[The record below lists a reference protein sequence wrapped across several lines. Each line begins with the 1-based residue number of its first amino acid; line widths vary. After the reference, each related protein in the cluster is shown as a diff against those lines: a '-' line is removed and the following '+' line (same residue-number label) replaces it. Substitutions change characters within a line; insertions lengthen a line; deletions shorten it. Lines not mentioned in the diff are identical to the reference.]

1 MNERELD
8 LLISMLSLA
17 RELLESR
24 DPLMVSQYRHLH
36 GRITALI
43 AEKGGDY
50 EVSGQQGMEKTNGT
64 H

>member
-1 MNERELD
+1 MTERELD
-8 LLISMLSLA
+8 ILMSMLSLS
-17 RELLESR
+17 RELLLSR
-24 DPLMVSQYRHLH
+24 DPLMLSQYRHLH

-50 EVSGQQGMEKTNGT
+50 EVGGLQGMEKVDGT